1 MKYTGYYQSPIG
13 TLKITCNETSIIAL
27 CPTCSREATAK
38 TAMNTPMELAFR
50 WLDEYFAKK
59 NPEASNL
66 PLDPQGTPFQ
76 KAVWMYLRSIPYGT
90 STTYGHI
97 AKDVTILLGKEKMSP
112 QAVGQAVG
120 ANPVGI
126 ILPCH
131 RVLGTGGTLAG
142 YAWGLDVKI
151 WLLDHENIPYKYNA
165 CC

>member
-27 CPTCSREATAK
+27 CPACSAGTTEK
-38 TAMNTPMELAFR
+38 TAINTPMVLAFR

-59 NPEASNL
+59 KPEASNL

-76 KAVWMYLRSIPYGT
+76 KAVWAYLRNIPYGI

-97 AKDVTILLGKEKMSP
+97 ANDVAILLGKEKMSP

-126 ILPCH
+126 IFPCH
-131 RVLGTGGTLAG
+131 RVLGTGGRLTG
-142 YAWGLDVKI
+142 YAWGSDMKA
-151 WLLDHENIPYKYNA
+151 WLLAHENIPYK
-165 CC
+165 